1 MTLLTFLKI
10 FLLTFPVFLAVD
22 AIWLGLVAKKFISR
36 HMEPFALTLRLIPAL
51 FVYVLLVAGNILLP
65 VQLAAGNIL
74 LALLYGAAFGLAT
87 YGTYDLT
94 NYATLKDY
102 SPVMTAVDLV
112 WGSSVMA
119 FVAVVGT
126 LFFNWLA

>member
-1 MTLLTFLKI
+1 MSLLTFLKV
-10 FLLTFPVFLAVD
+10 FLLTLPAFLAVD

-36 HMEPFALTLRLIPAL
+36 HMEPFALTLRLVPGL
-51 FVYVLLVAGNILLP
+51 LVYVLLVAGNILMP
-65 VQLAAGNIL
+65 VQLAAGNIT
-74 LALLYGAAFGLAT
+74 LALFYGAAFGLAT

-126 LFFNWLA
+126 LLFNWLA